1 MMLYQTG
8 GVGGGG
14 DKVDV
19 WGVQPLP
26 TCVIVHRTRERSLAR
41 GELNLTLLHAV
52 SRSTG
57 HAQHAPARAPKR
69 TEPTRMPH
77 PHPSSP
83 NAKAPRSCE
92 RTEPTRIRIPHL
104 PTPKH
109 RDHARTTW
117 RTHGRIIQQRRSA
130 PQSARRRLKS
140 GRRSAPACTGAVD
153 EPATLAATTRAALGR
168 ETEGRETEG
177 EDANG
182 NAAKSKTQSKR
193 REPHR
198 KKAKH
203 TAPGLPMWSP
213 TIVLPRPEPA

>member
-19 WGVQPLP
+19 GGVQPLP
-26 TCVIVHRTRERSLAR
+26 TCVIVHRTRERALAR

-52 SRSTG
+52 SRSTRSPAPDTRSMLP
-57 HAQHAPARAPKR
+57 HAHRNVPNPPA
-69 TEPTRMPH
+69 
-77 PHPSSP
+77 
-83 NAKAPRSCE
+83 C
-92 RTEPTRIRIPHL
+92 RIRIPHL

-198 KKAKH
+198 KKSKTH
-203 TAPGLPMWSP
+203 STGPSHVVPHHG
-213 TIVLPRPEPA
+213 TTPAG